1 MVSPNGSVEGTVR
14 AGKGV
19 SRCIVVQRTR
29 GWFGRSLLPGC
40 LCVDLLQCA
49 GEGKLLSH
57 LTCSTGIRIGLP
69 LANIL
74 CLTFSLLTRR
84 KLLKE

>member
-1 MVSPNGSVEGTVR
+1 MVSPNGSVEGTIR
-14 AGKGV
+14 AVNGV
-19 SRCIVVQRTR
+19 SPCFAVQRAR

-40 LCVDLLQCA
+40 LCVDLEFA
-49 GEGKLLSH
+49 EGKLLTH

-74 CLTFSLLTRR
+74 CLAFSLLTR
-84 KLLKE
+84 